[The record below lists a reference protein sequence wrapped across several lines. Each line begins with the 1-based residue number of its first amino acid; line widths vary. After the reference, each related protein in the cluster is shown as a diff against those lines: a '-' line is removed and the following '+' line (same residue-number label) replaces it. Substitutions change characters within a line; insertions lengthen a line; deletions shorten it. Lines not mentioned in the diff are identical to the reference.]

1 MLAHSAT
8 RKTKVL
14 SQMTQLCNER
24 EAHSPTVLLRTLS
37 GKTLRRAQTSTNLM
51 VVWYSALCKNT
62 SCANGFVTLLVL
74 RLACLSDVKVVFW
87 HVSEHVN
94 LQVSVSW
101 YKLVT

>member
-1 MLAHSAT
+1 MKGGGEL
-8 RKTKVL
+8 VL
-14 SQMTQLCNER
+14 GLGL
-24 EAHSPTVLLRTLS
+24 P
-37 GKTLRRAQTSTNLM
+37 
-51 VVWYSALCKNT
+51 
-62 SCANGFVTLLVL
+62 SCANSLSHVTLLVL